1 MSRVDALCCLL
12 TILHKLSVSV
22 VILMHHLLVV
32 VALHEV
38 RNSSAR
44 SWVEHLLTVLTL
56 LAHHLMML
64 LLLLLELVVE
74 GLELGALVGRAR
86 REDCVDVLPEGDLRA
101 ESVHLVV
108 V

>member
-22 VILMHHLLVV
+22 VILMHYLLVV

-38 RNSSAR
+38 RNSTAR
-44 SWVEHLLTVLTL
+44 SWIEHLLTVLTL

-64 LLLLLELVVE
+64 LLLLLELVVK

-86 REDCVDVLPEGDLRA
+86 REDCVDVLPEGDLWA
-101 ESVHLVV
+101 ESIHLVV